1 MQLYY
6 SLRAKQT
13 GTYLSARP
21 PQGKDTERFLLVF
34 SADYDALTYL
44 NAHAPDVQD
53 RFAVETLAAAAL
65 KQVLQR
71 WGFRG
76 MGMVTDP
83 RLPTVDFFVSS

>member
-21 PQGKDTERFLLVF
+21 PQGNDTERFLLVF
-34 SADYDALTYL
+34 RADYDALAYL

-53 RFAVETLAAAAL
+53 RFAVEALSTPSL

-71 WGFRG
+71 WGFQG
-76 MGMVTDP
+76 MGMVSDP
-83 RLPTVDFFVSS
+83 RLPTVDFFVAS